1 MKFDA
6 CPVEPPGFGSGPLSS
21 CRMSVQPRRAR
32 WHARPLPTMPA
43 PMTTTR
49 ALLGRLLMALDI
61 SVGHGMAQLIYLRPV
76 ARAPQPAA
84 PRRVTRVRPALA
96 LRRSIGRRD
105 RAAPPH
111 ALRARPA
118 AARGGG
124 GAVAGVRP
132 SAGGAPPRHRAR
144 DRP

>member
-61 SVGHGMAQLIYLRPV
+61 SVGRGRAQLIYLR
-76 ARAPQPAA
+76 A
-84 PRRVTRVRPALA
+84 
-96 LRRSIGRRD
+96 G
-105 RAAPPH
+105 
-111 ALRARPA
+111 RARHRP
-118 AARGGG
+118 GGTANASLACVRLSRH
-124 GAVAGVRP
+124 AVA
-132 SAGGAPPRHRAR
+132 SAGV
-144 DRP
+144 